1 MAFMKYGRREPKR
14 SPSLKLASFLKAIP
28 SHPLSEDYLVNLSD
42 WQMLGNDQYGDCACV
57 GWSNIRR
64 FVTALLGGNEN
75 YPGLNEVLQLY
86 KTQNP
91 GFPDEDNGMDMQT
104 MLEYLNKKG
113 GPDGVKLV
121 AFASV
126 DTSNLDEVKA
136 ALYIF
141 GSILLGVEVQG
152 ANQQDFAEGKIWDYH
167 AGQPIEGGHCV
178 LGGGYLGKPKND
190 IRFITWG
197 AETGM
202 TDSFWNNLVNC
213 PSGEAWVCI
222 WPENLG
228 TKQFVDGIDMGT
240 LASDYKAL
248 TGRTLPIPTPVP
260 VPPVPTPTPIPSP
273 IPTPPPGGVNWLIQ
287 LFNWII
293 SLLKVTT

>member
-1 MAFMKYGRREPKR
+1 MKYGRREPKR

-113 GPDGVKLV
+113 GPDGVK
-121 AFASV
+121 
-126 DTSNLDEVKA
+126 
-136 ALYIF
+136 
-141 GSILLGVEVQG
+141 Q
-152 ANQQDFAEGKIWDYH
+152 
-167 AGQPIEGGHCV
+167 
-178 LGGGYLGKPKND
+178 
-190 IRFITWG
+190 
-197 AETGM
+197 
-202 TDSFWNNLVNC
+202 
-213 PSGEAWVCI
+213 
-222 WPENLG
+222 
-228 TKQFVDGIDMGT
+228 
-240 LASDYKAL
+240 
-248 TGRTLPIPTPVP
+248 
-260 VPPVPTPTPIPSP
+260 
-273 IPTPPPGGVNWLIQ
+273 IQ
-287 LFNWII
+287 L
-293 SLLKVTT
+293 LT